1 LSGANRL
8 EISGTV
14 AELKGLRHTPAG
26 IPVVEFRIRHE
37 SERQEGG
44 IQAAGA
50 LRKISVEVEAIAFE
64 TLARL
69 VAKSEPGRKVKAEG
83 FLCARSRRSRKP
95 VLHVTHI
102 EFE

>member
-8 EISGTV
+8 ELSGTV

-37 SERQEGG
+37 SEREQ
-44 IQAAGA
+44 AGA
-50 LRKISVEVEAIAFE
+50 PRKVNAEVEAIAFE

-69 VAKSEPGRKVKAEG
+69 VAGSEPGRQVKAEG

>member
-37 SERQEGG
+37 SEV
-44 IQAAGA
+44 AHAGTP
-50 LRKISVEVEAIAFE
+50 RKVNVEVEAIAFE

-95 VLHVTHI
+95 VLHVTNI

>member
-8 EISGTV
+8 EISGIV

-26 IPVVEFRIRHE
+26 LPVVEFRIRHE
-37 SERQEGG
+37 SERVE
-44 IQAAGA
+44 AGKP
-50 LRKISVEVEAIAFE
+50 RKVNTVVEAIAFE

-83 FLCARSRRSRKP
+83 FLCARSRRSVKP
-95 VLHVTHI
+95 VLHVTDI

>member
-8 EISGTV
+8 ELSGTV

-37 SERQEGG
+37 SERQ
-44 IQAAGA
+44 QAGA
-50 LRKISVEVEAIAFE
+50 PRKVTAELEAIAFE

-69 VAKSEPGRKVKAEG
+69 VAGSEPGRKVKAEG

-102 EFE
+102 EFEP

>member
-1 LSGANRL
+1 MSGANRL
-8 EISGTV
+8 ELSGTV

-37 SERQEGG
+37 SELEHAGG
-44 IQAAGA
+44 P
-50 LRKISVEVEAIAFE
+50 RKVNVEVEAIAFE

-69 VAKSEPGRKVKAEG
+69 VATSEPGRKVKAEG

>member
-1 LSGANRL
+1 MSGANRL

-37 SERQEGG
+37 SEREQ
-44 IQAAGA
+44 AGA
-50 LRKISVEVEAIAFE
+50 PRKVNAEVEAIAFE

-69 VAKSEPGRKVKAEG
+69 VATSEPGRKVKAEG

>member
-1 LSGANRL
+1 MSGANRL
-8 EISGTV
+8 ELSGTV

-37 SERQEGG
+37 SELEH
-44 IQAAGA
+44 AGA
-50 LRKISVEVEAIAFE
+50 PRKVNVEVEAIAFE

-95 VLHVTHI
+95 VLHVTDI